1 MGATVGR
8 EADALAFFEALAA
21 EPYQHDFYRVMRR
34 LECLFA
40 EQPRWGR
47 AKRPENEPIR
57 LGQEPSV
64 AFAPSSLASYSP
76 GSDRARPKL
85 RIQLFGLLG
94 PNGPMPLHLTEYVR
108 ERERHHGDRTIGA
121 FIDMLQHRFI
131 ALFYRAWAQAQP
143 HVNRDRPDDDRFTGF
158 IGAFFGISEPAFR
171 GRDRVSDLAKLHHAG
186 TLIRQVRSA
195 EGLGMILEDY
205 FGVPVRVREF
215 VGHWMTLGPGERTR
229 LSQPGAHLGG
239 GAVLGGAVW
248 DRQHKFRLE
257 VGPLTLKQ
265 YEAFLPGERQTE
277 ALAAWVRMYTC
288 MEFEWDVRLQLEAG
302 EVPALTLGRS
312 GRLGWTTWLG
322 RRSGADAS
330 DLCLDVEAFEPR
342 PGVRAA

>member
-1 MGATVGR
+1 
-8 EADALAFFEALAA
+8 
-21 EPYQHDFYRVMRR
+21 
-34 LECLFA
+34 
-40 EQPRWGR
+40 
-47 AKRPENEPIR
+47 
-57 LGQEPSV
+57 
-64 AFAPSSLASYSP
+64 
-76 GSDRARPKL
+76 
-85 RIQLFGLLG
+85 
-94 PNGPMPLHLTEYVR
+94 
-108 ERERHHGDRTIGA
+108 
-121 FIDMLQHRFI
+121 
-131 ALFYRAWAQAQP
+131 
-143 HVNRDRPDDDRFTGF
+143 
-158 IGAFFGISEPAFR
+158 
-171 GRDRVSDLAKLHHAG
+171 
-186 TLIRQVRSA
+186 
-195 EGLGMILEDY
+195 MILEDY

-229 LSQPGAHLGG
+229 LSQPGAQLGA

-257 VGPLTLKQ
+257 IGPLTLKQ